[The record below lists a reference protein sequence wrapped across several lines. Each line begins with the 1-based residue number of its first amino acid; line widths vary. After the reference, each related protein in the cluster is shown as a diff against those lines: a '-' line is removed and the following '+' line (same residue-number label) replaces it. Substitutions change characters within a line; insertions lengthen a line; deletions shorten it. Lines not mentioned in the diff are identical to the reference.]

1 MNKRLTIIN
10 IVLALLAIFLAY
22 KVFDSVR
29 QPVVFENTRTEREA
43 KIIKIMKE
51 KRNKKA
57 LLKKN

>member
-29 QPVVFENTRTEREA
+29 QPVVLR
-43 KIIKIMKE
+43 IPVQKE
-51 KRNKKA
+51 KQKLFKV
-57 LLKKN
+57 